1 MSNLAIL
8 ALPKDDMEFLRRVV
22 ESAYDT
28 ALDEL
33 LPYYPE
39 CVNTAECSDKVTE
52 LNTKADKLFD
62 LLNDLSFALID
73 LPEPDPDDP
82 YPF

>member
-1 MSNLAIL
+1 MVL
-8 ALPKDDMEFLRRVV
+8 LRKVV
-22 ESAYDT
+22 EKAYYD
-28 ALDEL
+28 AIDEL

-39 CVNTAECSDKVTE
+39 CLNISKCTQKVAD

-62 LLNDLSFALID
+62 LLNEISFAILALNRPAIQN
-73 LPEPDPDDP
+73 PNDP

>member
-1 MSNLAIL
+1 MV
-8 ALPKDDMEFLRRVV
+8 FLRRVV
-22 ESAYDT
+22 DSAYDT

-39 CVNTAECSDKVTE
+39 CLNPDECSEKVTE

-62 LLNDLSFALID
+62 LLNEISFALVD
-73 LPEPDPDDP
+73 LPDSNPNDP